1 MQNIKGKAYKL
12 LKMNLEQ
19 LLQDKTDTRV
29 FVDTCTLMHPKLEQ
43 FLAKVVPV
51 LSLYGY
57 KMVVPWSCIE
67 ELYKHTTNP
76 KLKLKAEKAFKELDR
91 LSQYVD
97 IRGNEA
103 DGTHA
108 DNVFLR
114 VFTQFRTKYR
124 LILISEDKGL
134 KTDILKLNSSK
145 SVKGH
150 HIYVYGVDDILG
162 VSKTHTKKK
171 PYFHFCTQLTTTP
184 DTIVTISELP
194 KEGDVVYDKVKTPI
208 RLTEKISE
216 GGEGCVYN
224 TSKSGGAVA
233 KIYFDK
239 KLTSHKQSKI
249 NALIASGLSIDGV
262 CFPTAH
268 LYNSK
273 GVFVGY
279 LMPKAEGK
287 KLDVSVF
294 KGERGMERCFA
305 SWTRQDLVSLA
316 ITILTIIKKIH
327 KSGILIGDI
336 NGSNIL
342 VKSSTEV
349 YFVDTD
355 SFQIND
361 YPCPVGT
368 MEFTAPEIQGKNYNS
383 FLRTVGNE
391 NFAVAVLLFR
401 LMMFGMNPY
410 SQQGGSG
417 IEHNIRTGDFS
428 FPYKENSNNKIPKGD
443 WCYFWSHL
451 FFKLK
456 EHFYCTFRKG
466 EARFKEKNRPGVDE
480 WLSDLF
486 FYKKQL
492 QDGTLEG
499 IDKESLKM
507 FPKTYK
513 KAKGVVYRTCL
524 LCHQEKPENL
534 VSKSGYCYECLNGT
548 TEAVCTKCG
557 KTFTYRNRL
566 ALKYGSIYTSLCNE
580 CKQRELDRKREEK
593 ERLRKEREERQE
605 RKRKEQEY
613 RNSVYKY
620 VTCTACHRQF
630 EITNGE
636 HDYLVSKG
644 LDMPKRCRDCRAN
657 GNRPASNHGHDS
669 SSSGG
674 CFITTAV
681 CEYFGREDDCYELTM
696 LRSFRDNW
704 LSEQKNGKLE
714 ISLYYD
720 CAPKLV
726 EKMKSSTDYAAT
738 CEELMNKYIR
748 PCVELIKRH
757 KEEECRQLYIKGLQY
772 MLNKYQLKNV
782 ENGKLFE

>member
-1 MQNIKGKAYKL
+1 MD
-12 LKMNLEQ
+12 LEQ

-29 FVDTCTLMHPKLEQ
+29 FVDTCTLMHPKFEK

-51 LSLYGY
+51 LSFYGY
-57 KMVVPWSCIE
+57 KLVVPWSCIE
-67 ELYKHTTNP
+67 ELNKHKSNP
-76 KLKLKAEKAFKELDR
+76 KLKSKAEKALKELE
-91 LSQYVD
+91 SIYQYVD

-114 VFTQFRTKYR
+114 VFTQLRTKYR
-124 LILISEDKGL
+124 LVLISEDWNL
-134 KTDILKLNSSK
+134 KSDILKLNSSK

-150 HIYVYGVDDILG
+150 HIYVYGVNDILG

-171 PYFHFCTQLTTTP
+171 SYFHFCTQLTTTP
-184 DTIVTISELP
+184 DTIVDISELP

-224 TSKSGGAVA
+224 TSRSGGAVA

-239 KLTSHKQSKI
+239 KLTSYKLSKI
-249 NALIASGLSIDGV
+249 DALIASGLSIEGV

-273 GVFVGY
+273 GAFVGY
-279 LMPKAEGK
+279 LMPKADGK

-294 KGERGMERCFA
+294 KGEGGMGRYFA
-305 SWTRQDLVSLA
+305 SWTRQDLVNLA
-316 ITILTIIKKIH
+316 ISILTIIKKIH
-327 KSGILIGDI
+327 ESGILIGDI

-342 VKSSTEV
+342 VKSPTEV

-383 FLRTVGNE
+383 FLRTIGNE

-401 LMMFGMNPY
+401 LMMFGLNPY
-410 SQQGGSG
+410 AQQGGAG

-428 FPYKENSNNKIPKGD
+428 FPYKEKSNNKIPKGD

-456 EHFYCTFRKG
+456 EHFYYTFRKG
-466 EARFKEKNRPGVDE
+466 EVRFEEKKRPGVNV
-480 WLSDLF
+480 WLKDLL

-492 QDGTLEG
+492 EDGTLEG

-513 KAKGVVYRTCL
+513 KKKGEVYRTCM

-534 VSKSGYCYECLNGT
+534 VSKNGCCYECLRGL
-548 TEAVCTKCG
+548 TEGVCTKCG
-557 KTFTYRNRL
+557 KTFLYRNDL
-566 ALKYGSIYTSLCNE
+566 ALKYGSIYTSICAE
-580 CKQRELDRKREEK
+580 CSRKREEEEK
-593 ERLRKEREERQE
+593 RRRLEEIRRKECARKREEEE
-605 RKRKEQEY
+605 RRRRLEENRRKECEY
-613 RNSVYKY
+613 KNSVYKY
-620 VTCTACHRQF
+620 ETCTACHRKF

-636 HDYLVSKG
+636 HDFFVSKG
-644 LDMPKRCRDCRAN
+644 LDVPKRCKDCRAK
-657 GNRPASNHGHDS
+657 GNRPTPERRSDS
-669 SSSGG
+669 SSNRSGG

-704 LSEQKNGKLE
+704 LAEQKNGKLE

-738 CEELMNKYIR
+738 CEELMDKYIR

-772 MLNKYQLKNV
+772 MLNKYQ
-782 ENGKLFE
+782 

>member
-1 MQNIKGKAYKL
+1 
-12 LKMNLEQ
+12 MNLEQ
-19 LLQDKTDTRV
+19 LLQDKIDTRV
-29 FVDTCTLMHPKLEQ
+29 FIDTCSLMHPKLEML
-43 FLAKVVPV
+43 LAKVVPA
-51 LSLYGY
+51 LSLHGY
-57 KMVVPWSCIE
+57 KLVVPWSCIE
-67 ELYKHTTNP
+67 ELNKHKTNP
-76 KLKLKAEKAFKELDR
+76 KQTSKAEKALKELE
-91 LSQYVD
+91 SIYQYVD

-114 VFTQFRTKYR
+114 VFTQLRTKYR
-124 LILISEDKGL
+124 LVLISEDWDL
-134 KTDILKLNSSK
+134 KSDILKLNSSK

-150 HIYVYGVDDILG
+150 HIYVYGVNDILG

-171 PYFHFCTQLTTTP
+171 SYFHFCTQLTTTP
-184 DTIVTISELP
+184 DTMVTISELP
-194 KEGDVVYDKVKTPI
+194 KEGDLVYDKVKTPI

-249 NALIASGLSIDGV
+249 DALIASGLSIEGV

-273 GVFVGY
+273 GAFVGY
-279 LMPKAEGK
+279 LMPKADGK

-294 KGERGMERCFA
+294 KGEGGMGRYFA
-305 SWTRQDLVSLA
+305 SWTRQDLVNLA
-316 ITILTIIKKIH
+316 ISILTIIKKIH
-327 KSGILIGDI
+327 ESGILIGDI

-342 VKSSTEV
+342 VKSPTEV

-368 MEFTAPEIQGKNYNS
+368 MEFAAPEIQGKNYNS
-383 FLRTVGNE
+383 FLRTIGNE

-401 LMMFGMNPY
+401 LMMFGLNPY
-410 SQQGGSG
+410 AQQGGAG

-428 FPYKENSNNKIPKGD
+428 FPYKEKSNNKIPKGD

-456 EHFYCTFRKG
+456 EHFYFTFRKG
-466 EARFKEKNRPGVDE
+466 ETWFEEKKRPGVDV
-480 WLSDLF
+480 WLKDLF

-492 QDGTLEG
+492 EDGTLEG

-513 KAKGVVYRTCL
+513 KAKGIVYRTCV
-524 LCHQEKPENL
+524 LCHQEKPEIL
-534 VSKSGYCYECLNGT
+534 VSKNGCCYECLRGL
-548 TEAVCTKCG
+548 TEGVCTKCG
-557 KTFTYRNRL
+557 KTFLYRNDL
-566 ALKYGSIYTSLCNE
+566 ALKYGPIYTSICAE
-580 CKQRELDRKREEK
+580 CSRKREEE
-593 ERLRKEREERQE
+593 ERRRRREEK
-605 RKRKEQEY
+605 KRKEQEY
-613 RNSVYKY
+613 RNSVFKY
-620 VTCTACHRQF
+620 ETCTACHRRF

-644 LDMPKRCRDCRAN
+644 LDMPKRCKDCIAK
-657 GNRPASNHGHDS
+657 GNRPTPDRGYDS
-669 SSSGG
+669 SRNSSGG

-681 CEYFGREDDCYELTM
+681 CEYFGKEDDCYELTM

-704 LSEQKNGKLE
+704 LAEQKNGKLE
-714 ISLYYD
+714 IRLYYD

-726 EKMKSSTDYAAT
+726 EKMKSSNDYAAT
-738 CEELMNKYIR
+738 CEELMDKYIR

-772 MLNKYQLKNV
+772 MLNKC
-782 ENGKLFE
+782 

>member
-1 MQNIKGKAYKL
+1 
-12 LKMNLEQ
+12 MNLEQ
-19 LLQDKTDTRV
+19 LLQDKIDTRV
-29 FVDTCTLMHPKLEQ
+29 FIDTCSLMHPKLEML
-43 FLAKVVPV
+43 LAKVVPA
-51 LSLYGY
+51 LSLHGY
-57 KMVVPWSCIE
+57 KLVVPWSCIE
-67 ELYKHTTNP
+67 ELNKHKTNP
-76 KLKLKAEKAFKELDR
+76 KQKSKAEKALKELE
-91 LSQYVD
+91 SIYQYVD

-114 VFTQFRTKYR
+114 VFTQLRTKYR
-124 LILISEDKGL
+124 LVLISEDWDL
-134 KTDILKLNSSK
+134 KSDILKLNSSK

-150 HIYVYGVDDILG
+150 HIYVYGVNDILG
-162 VSKTHTKKK
+162 VSKTHTKKNS
-171 PYFHFCTQLTTTP
+171 YFHFCTQLTTTP
-184 DTIVTISELP
+184 DTMVTISELP
-194 KEGDVVYDKVKTPI
+194 KEGDLVYDKVKTPI

-249 NALIASGLSIDGV
+249 DALIASGLSIEGV

-273 GVFVGY
+273 GAFVGY
-279 LMPKAEGK
+279 LMPKADGK
-287 KLDVSVF
+287 KVDVSVF
-294 KGERGMERCFA
+294 KGEGGMGRYFA
-305 SWTRQDLVSLA
+305 SWTRQDLVNLA
-316 ITILTIIKKIH
+316 ISILTIIKKIH
-327 KSGILIGDI
+327 ESGILIGDI

-342 VKSSTEV
+342 VKSPTEV

-368 MEFTAPEIQGKNYNS
+368 MEFAAPEIQGKNYNS
-383 FLRTVGNE
+383 FLRTIGNE

-401 LMMFGMNPY
+401 LMMFGLNPY
-410 SQQGGSG
+410 AQQGGAG

-428 FPYKENSNNKIPKGD
+428 FPYKEKSNNKIPKGD

-456 EHFYCTFRKG
+456 EHFYFTFRKG
-466 EARFKEKNRPGVDE
+466 ETWFEEKKRPGVNV
-480 WLSDLF
+480 WLKDLF

-492 QDGTLEG
+492 EDGTLEG

-513 KAKGVVYRTCL
+513 KAKGIVYRTCV
-524 LCHQEKPENL
+524 LCHQEKPEIL
-534 VSKSGYCYECLNGT
+534 VSKNGCCYECLRGL
-548 TEAVCTKCG
+548 TEGVCTKCG
-557 KTFTYRNRL
+557 KTFLYRNDL
-566 ALKYGSIYTSLCNE
+566 ALKYGPIYTSICAE
-580 CKQRELDRKREEK
+580 CSRKREEE
-593 ERLRKEREERQE
+593 ERRRRREEK
-605 RKRKEQEY
+605 KRKEQEY
-613 RNSVYKY
+613 RNSVFKY
-620 VTCTACHRQF
+620 ETCTACHRRF

-644 LDMPKRCRDCRAN
+644 LDMPKRCKDCIAK
-657 GNRPASNHGHDS
+657 GNRPTPDRGYDS
-669 SSSGG
+669 SRNSSGG

-681 CEYFGREDDCYELTM
+681 CEYFGKEDDCYELTM

-704 LSEQKNGKLE
+704 LAEQKNGKLE
-714 ISLYYD
+714 IRLYYD

-726 EKMKSSTDYAAT
+726 EKMKSSNDYAAT
-738 CEELMNKYIR
+738 CEELMDKYIR

-772 MLNKYQLKNV
+772 MLNKC
-782 ENGKLFE
+782 

>member
-1 MQNIKGKAYKL
+1 MD
-12 LKMNLEQ
+12 LEQ

-29 FVDTCTLMHPKLEQ
+29 FVDTCTLMHPKLEK
-43 FLAKVVPV
+43 FLAKVVSV

-57 KMVVPWSCIE
+57 KLVVPWSCIE
-67 ELYKHTTNP
+67 ELNKHKNNP
-76 KLKLKAEKAFKELDR
+76 KLKSKAEKALKELER
-91 LSQYVD
+91 IYQYVD

-114 VFTQFRTKYR
+114 VFTQFRTKCR
-124 LILISEDKGL
+124 LVLISEDWDL
-134 KTDILKLNSSK
+134 KSDILKLNSSK

-150 HIYVYGVDDILG
+150 HIYVYSVNDILG

-171 PYFHFCTQLTTTP
+171 SYFHFCTQLTTTP

-194 KEGDVVYDKVKTPI
+194 KEGDLVYDKVKTPI

-249 NALIASGLSIDGV
+249 DALIASGLSIEGV

-273 GVFVGY
+273 GAFVGY
-279 LMPKAEGK
+279 LMPKADGK

-294 KGERGMERCFA
+294 KGERGMGRCFA

-316 ITILTIIKKIH
+316 ISILTIIKKIH
-327 KSGILIGDI
+327 ESGILIGDI

-342 VKSSTEV
+342 VKSPTEV

-383 FLRTVGNE
+383 FLRTIGNE

-401 LMMFGMNPY
+401 LMMFGLNPY
-410 SQQGGSG
+410 AQQDGAG

-428 FPYKENSNNKIPKGD
+428 FPYKEKSNNKIPKGD

-456 EHFYCTFRKG
+456 EHFYYTFRKG
-466 EARFKEKNRPGVDE
+466 EVRFEEKKRPGVNV
-480 WLSDLF
+480 WLKDLL

-492 QDGTLEG
+492 EDGTLEG

-513 KAKGVVYRTCL
+513 KAKGIVYRTCV

-534 VSKSGYCYECLNGT
+534 VSKSGYCYECLHGT

-557 KTFTYRNRL
+557 KTFTYRNSL
-566 ALKYGSIYTSLCNE
+566 GLKYGFAYMSVCTE
-580 CKQRELDRKREEK
+580 CRQREFVRKCEEEERLRKREEEERLRK
-593 ERLRKEREERQE
+593 EKERSERLRKEREERQE

-613 RNSVYKY
+613 RDSVYKY
-620 VTCTACHRQF
+620 ETCTACHRRF
-630 EITNGE
+630 AITNGE

-644 LDMPKRCRDCRAN
+644 LDMPKRCKDCIAK
-657 GNRPASNHGHDS
+657 GNRPTPDRGYDS
-669 SSSGG
+669 SRNSSGG

-681 CEYFGREDDCYELTM
+681 CEYFGREDDCYELTV

-704 LSEQKNGKLE
+704 LAEQKNGKLE
-714 ISLYYD
+714 ISLYYA

-738 CEELMNKYIR
+738 CEELMNNYIR

-772 MLNKYQLKNV
+772 MLNKYQ
-782 ENGKLFE
+782 

>member
-1 MQNIKGKAYKL
+1 M
-12 LKMNLEQ
+12 
-19 LLQDKTDTRV
+19 
-29 FVDTCTLMHPKLEQ
+29 
-43 FLAKVVPV
+43 
-51 LSLYGY
+51 
-57 KMVVPWSCIE
+57 
-67 ELYKHTTNP
+67 
-76 KLKLKAEKAFKELDR
+76 
-91 LSQYVD
+91 
-97 IRGNEA
+97 
-103 DGTHA
+103 
-108 DNVFLR
+108 R
-114 VFTQFRTKYR
+114 VFTQLRTKYR
-124 LILISEDKGL
+124 LVLISEDWDL
-134 KTDILKLNSSK
+134 KSDILKLNSSK

-150 HIYVYGVDDILG
+150 HIYVYGVNDILG

-171 PYFHFCTQLTTTP
+171 SYFHFCTQLTTTP
-184 DTIVTISELP
+184 DTMVTISELP
-194 KEGDVVYDKVKTPI
+194 KEGDLVYDKVKTPI

-249 NALIASGLSIDGV
+249 DALIASGLSIEGV

-273 GVFVGY
+273 GAFVGY
-279 LMPKAEGK
+279 LMPKADGK

-294 KGERGMERCFA
+294 KGEGGMGRYFA
-305 SWTRQDLVSLA
+305 SWTRQDLVNLA
-316 ITILTIIKKIH
+316 ISILTIIKKIH
-327 KSGILIGDI
+327 ESGILIGDI

-342 VKSSTEV
+342 VKSPTEV

-383 FLRTVGNE
+383 FLRTIGNE

-401 LMMFGMNPY
+401 LMMFGLNPY
-410 SQQGGSG
+410 AQQGGAE

-428 FPYKENSNNKIPKGD
+428 FPYKEKSNNKIPKGD

-456 EHFYCTFRKG
+456 EHFYFTFRKG
-466 EARFKEKNRPGVDE
+466 ETRFEEKKRPGVDV
-480 WLSDLF
+480 WLKDLF

-492 QDGTLEG
+492 EDGTLEG

-513 KAKGVVYRTCL
+513 KAKGIVYRTCV

-534 VSKSGYCYECLNGT
+534 VSKNGCCYECLRGL
-548 TEAVCTKCG
+548 TEGVCTKCG
-557 KTFTYRNRL
+557 KTFLYRNDL
-566 ALKYGSIYTSLCNE
+566 ALKYGSIYTSICAE
-580 CKQRELDRKREEK
+580 CSRKREEE
-593 ERLRKEREERQE
+593 ERRRRREEK
-605 RKRKEQEY
+605 KRKEQEY
-613 RNSVYKY
+613 RNSVFKY
-620 VTCTACHRQF
+620 ETCTACHRRF

-636 HDYLVSKG
+636 HEYLVSKG
-644 LDMPKRCRDCRAN
+644 LDMPKRCKDCIAK
-657 GNRPASNHGHDS
+657 GNRPTPDRGYDS
-669 SSSGG
+669 SRNSSGG

-681 CEYFGREDDCYELTM
+681 CEYFGKEDDCYELTM

-704 LSEQKNGKLE
+704 LAEQKNGKLE
-714 ISLYYD
+714 IRLYYD

-726 EKMKSSTDYAAT
+726 EKMKSSNDYAAT
-738 CEELMNKYIR
+738 CEELMDKYIR

-772 MLNKYQLKNV
+772 MLNKC
-782 ENGKLFE
+782 

>member
-1 MQNIKGKAYKL
+1 
-12 LKMNLEQ
+12 MNLEQ
-19 LLQDKTDTRV
+19 LLQDKIDTRV
-29 FVDTCTLMHPKLEQ
+29 FIDTCSLMHPKFEK

-57 KMVVPWSCIE
+57 KLVVPWSCIE
-67 ELYKHTTNP
+67 ELNKHKTNP
-76 KLKLKAEKAFKELDR
+76 KQKSKAEKALKELE
-91 LSQYVD
+91 SIYQYVD

-114 VFTQFRTKYR
+114 VFTQLRTKYR
-124 LILISEDKGL
+124 LVLISEDWDL
-134 KTDILKLNSSK
+134 KSDILKLNSSK

-150 HIYVYGVDDILG
+150 HIYVYGVNDILG

-171 PYFHFCTQLTTTP
+171 SYFHFCTQLTTTP
-184 DTIVTISELP
+184 DTMVTISELP
-194 KEGDVVYDKVKTPI
+194 KEGDLVYDKVKTPI

-239 KLTSHKQSKI
+239 KLTIHKQSKI
-249 NALIASGLSIDGV
+249 DALIASGLSIEGV

-273 GVFVGY
+273 GAFVGY
-279 LMPKAEGK
+279 LMPKADGK

-294 KGERGMERCFA
+294 KGEGGMGRYFA
-305 SWTRQDLVSLA
+305 SWTRQDLVNLA
-316 ITILTIIKKIH
+316 ISILTIIKKIH
-327 KSGILIGDI
+327 ESGILIGDI

-342 VKSSTEV
+342 VKSPTEV

-383 FLRTVGNE
+383 FLRTIGNE

-401 LMMFGMNPY
+401 LMMFGLNPY
-410 SQQGGSG
+410 AQQGGAE

-428 FPYKENSNNKIPKGD
+428 FPYKEKSNNKIPKGD

-456 EHFYCTFRKG
+456 EHFYFTFRKG
-466 EARFKEKNRPGVDE
+466 ETRFEEKKRPGVDV
-480 WLSDLF
+480 WLKDLF

-492 QDGTLEG
+492 EDGTLEG

-513 KAKGVVYRTCL
+513 KAKGIVYRTCV

-534 VSKSGYCYECLNGT
+534 VSKNGCCYECLRGL
-548 TEAVCTKCG
+548 TEGVCTKCG
-557 KTFTYRNRL
+557 KTFLYRNDL
-566 ALKYGSIYTSLCNE
+566 ALKYGSIYTSICAE
-580 CKQRELDRKREEK
+580 CSRKREEEEKRRRCEEIRLK
-593 ERLRKEREERQE
+593 ECARKREEEE
-605 RKRKEQEY
+605 RRRRREEKKRKEQEY
-613 RNSVYKY
+613 RNSVFKY
-620 VTCTACHRQF
+620 ETCTACHRRF

-636 HDYLVSKG
+636 H
-644 LDMPKRCRDCRAN
+644 
-657 GNRPASNHGHDS
+657 
-669 SSSGG
+669 
-674 CFITTAV
+674 
-681 CEYFGREDDCYELTM
+681 EYC
-696 LRSFRDNW
+696 
-704 LSEQKNGKLE
+704 
-714 ISLYYD
+714 
-720 CAPKLV
+720 
-726 EKMKSSTDYAAT
+726 
-738 CEELMNKYIR
+738 
-748 PCVELIKRH
+748 
-757 KEEECRQLYIKGLQY
+757 
-772 MLNKYQLKNV
+772 
-782 ENGKLFE
+782 

>member
-1 MQNIKGKAYKL
+1 MD
-12 LKMNLEQ
+12 LEQ

-29 FVDTCTLMHPKLEQ
+29 FVDTCTLMHPKLEK

-57 KMVVPWSCIE
+57 KLVVPWSCIE
-67 ELYKHTTNP
+67 ELNKHKTNP
-76 KLKLKAEKAFKELDR
+76 KLKSKAEKALKELER
-91 LSQYVD
+91 IYQYVD

-114 VFTQFRTKYR
+114 VFTQFRTKCR
-124 LILISEDKGL
+124 LVLISEDWDL
-134 KTDILKLNSSK
+134 KSDILKLNSSK

-150 HIYVYGVDDILG
+150 HIYVYSVNDILG

-171 PYFHFCTQLTTTP
+171 SYFHFCTQLTTTP

-194 KEGDVVYDKVKTPI
+194 KEGDLVYDKVKTPI

-249 NALIASGLSIDGV
+249 DALIASGLLIEGV

-273 GVFVGY
+273 GAFVGY
-279 LMPKAEGK
+279 LMPKADGK

-294 KGERGMERCFA
+294 KGERGMGRCFA

-316 ITILTIIKKIH
+316 ISILTIIKKIH

-342 VKSSTEV
+342 VKSPTEV

-383 FLRTVGNE
+383 FLRTIGNE

-401 LMMFGMNPY
+401 LMMFGLNPY
-410 SQQGGSG
+410 AQQDGAG

-428 FPYKENSNNKIPKGD
+428 FPYKEKSNNKIPKGD

-456 EHFYCTFRKG
+456 EHFYYTFRKG
-466 EARFKEKNRPGVDE
+466 EVRF
-480 WLSDLF
+480 
-486 FYKKQL
+486 
-492 QDGTLEG
+492 
-499 IDKESLKM
+499 
-507 FPKTYK
+507 
-513 KAKGVVYRTCL
+513 
-524 LCHQEKPENL
+524 
-534 VSKSGYCYECLNGT
+534 
-548 TEAVCTKCG
+548 
-557 KTFTYRNRL
+557 
-566 ALKYGSIYTSLCNE
+566 
-580 CKQRELDRKREEK
+580 
-593 ERLRKEREERQE
+593 
-605 RKRKEQEY
+605 
-613 RNSVYKY
+613 
-620 VTCTACHRQF
+620 
-630 EITNGE
+630 
-636 HDYLVSKG
+636 
-644 LDMPKRCRDCRAN
+644 
-657 GNRPASNHGHDS
+657 
-669 SSSGG
+669 
-674 CFITTAV
+674 
-681 CEYFGREDDCYELTM
+681 
-696 LRSFRDNW
+696 
-704 LSEQKNGKLE
+704 
-714 ISLYYD
+714 
-720 CAPKLV
+720 
-726 EKMKSSTDYAAT
+726 
-738 CEELMNKYIR
+738 
-748 PCVELIKRH
+748 
-757 KEEECRQLYIKGLQY
+757 
-772 MLNKYQLKNV
+772 
-782 ENGKLFE
+782 

>member
-1 MQNIKGKAYKL
+1 
-12 LKMNLEQ
+12 MNLEQ
-19 LLQDKTDTRV
+19 LLQDKIDTRV
-29 FVDTCTLMHPKLEQ
+29 FIDTCSLMHPKFEK

-57 KMVVPWSCIE
+57 KLVVPWSCIE
-67 ELYKHTTNP
+67 ELNKHKTNP
-76 KLKLKAEKAFKELDR
+76 KQKSKAEKALKELE
-91 LSQYVD
+91 SIYQYVD

-114 VFTQFRTKYR
+114 VFTQLRTKYR
-124 LILISEDKGL
+124 LVLISEDWDL
-134 KTDILKLNSSK
+134 KSDILKLNSSK

-150 HIYVYGVDDILG
+150 HIYVYGVNDILG

-171 PYFHFCTQLTTTP
+171 SYFHFCTQLTTTP
-184 DTIVTISELP
+184 DTMVTISELP
-194 KEGDVVYDKVKTPI
+194 KEGDLVYDKVKTPI

-239 KLTSHKQSKI
+239 KLTIHKQSKI
-249 NALIASGLSIDGV
+249 DALIASGLSIEGV

-273 GVFVGY
+273 GAFVGY
-279 LMPKAEGK
+279 LMPKADGK

-294 KGERGMERCFA
+294 KGEGGMGRYFA
-305 SWTRQDLVSLA
+305 SWTRQDLVNLA
-316 ITILTIIKKIH
+316 ISILTIIKKIH
-327 KSGILIGDI
+327 ESGILIGDI

-342 VKSSTEV
+342 VKSPTEV

-383 FLRTVGNE
+383 FLRTIGNE

-401 LMMFGMNPY
+401 LMMFGLNPY
-410 SQQGGSG
+410 AQQGGAE

-428 FPYKENSNNKIPKGD
+428 FPYKEKSNNKIPKGD

-456 EHFYCTFRKG
+456 EHFYFTFRKG
-466 EARFKEKNRPGVDE
+466 ETRFEEKKRPGVDV
-480 WLSDLF
+480 WLKDLF

-492 QDGTLEG
+492 EDGTLEG

-513 KAKGVVYRTCL
+513 KAKGIVYRTCV

-534 VSKSGYCYECLNGT
+534 VSKNGCCYECLRGL
-548 TEAVCTKCG
+548 TEGVCTKCG
-557 KTFTYRNRL
+557 KTFLYRNDL
-566 ALKYGSIYTSLCNE
+566 ALKYGSIYTSICAE
-580 CKQRELDRKREEK
+580 CSRKREEEEKRRRCEEIRLK
-593 ERLRKEREERQE
+593 ECARKREEEERRRRREEKNVKNRSIETLYLNTKLVQLVIGDLKLQMVSMNISYQRDWICLNAVKTALRKVIGQLQIVAMIQVETVAEDVLSLQQSVNISV
-605 RKRKEQEY
+605 KRMT
-613 RNSVYKY
+613 
-620 VTCTACHRQF
+620 VT
-630 EITNGE
+630 N
-636 HDYLVSKG
+636 
-644 LDMPKRCRDCRAN
+644 
-657 GNRPASNHGHDS
+657 
-669 SSSGG
+669 
-674 CFITTAV
+674 
-681 CEYFGREDDCYELTM
+681 
-696 LRSFRDNW
+696 
-704 LSEQKNGKLE
+704 
-714 ISLYYD
+714 
-720 CAPKLV
+720 
-726 EKMKSSTDYAAT
+726 
-738 CEELMNKYIR
+738 
-748 PCVELIKRH
+748 
-757 KEEECRQLYIKGLQY
+757 
-772 MLNKYQLKNV
+772 
-782 ENGKLFE
+782 

>member
-1 MQNIKGKAYKL
+1 
-12 LKMNLEQ
+12 MNLEQ
-19 LLQDKTDTRV
+19 LLQNKIDTRV
-29 FVDTCTLMHPKLEQ
+29 FIDTCSLMHPKLEML
-43 FLAKVVPV
+43 LAKVVPA
-51 LSLYGY
+51 LSLHGY
-57 KMVVPWSCIE
+57 KLVVPWSCIE
-67 ELYKHTTNP
+67 GLNKHKTNP
-76 KLKLKAEKAFKELDR
+76 KQKSKAEKALKELE
-91 LSQYVD
+91 SIYQYVD

-114 VFTQFRTKYR
+114 VFTQLRTKYR
-124 LILISEDKGL
+124 LVLISEDWDL
-134 KTDILKLNSSK
+134 KSDNLKLNSSK

-150 HIYVYGVDDILG
+150 HIYVYGVNDILG

-171 PYFHFCTQLTTTP
+171 SYFHFCTQLTTTP
-184 DTIVTISELP
+184 DTMVTISELP
-194 KEGDVVYDKVKTPI
+194 KEGDLVYDKVKTPI

-249 NALIASGLSIDGV
+249 DALIASGLSIEGV

-273 GVFVGY
+273 GAFVGY
-279 LMPKAEGK
+279 LMPKADGK

-294 KGERGMERCFA
+294 KGEGGMGRYFA
-305 SWTRQDLVSLA
+305 SWPRQDLVNLA
-316 ITILTIIKKIH
+316 ISILTIIKKIH
-327 KSGILIGDI
+327 ESGILIGDI

-342 VKSSTEV
+342 VKSPTEV

-368 MEFTAPEIQGKNYNS
+368 MEFAAPEIQGKNYNS
-383 FLRTVGNE
+383 FLRTIGNE

-401 LMMFGMNPY
+401 LMMFGLNPY
-410 SQQGGSG
+410 AQQGGAG

-428 FPYKENSNNKIPKGD
+428 FPYKEKSNNKIPKGD

-456 EHFYCTFRKG
+456 EHFYFTFRKG
-466 EARFKEKNRPGVDE
+466 ETWFEEKKRPGVNV
-480 WLSDLF
+480 WLKDLF

-492 QDGTLEG
+492 EDGTLEG

-507 FPKTYK
+507 FPKIYK
-513 KAKGVVYRTCL
+513 KAKGIVYRTCV
-524 LCHQEKPENL
+524 LCHQEKPEIL
-534 VSKSGYCYECLNGT
+534 VSKNGCCYECLRGL
-548 TEAVCTKCG
+548 TEGVCTKCG
-557 KTFTYRNRL
+557 KTFLYRNDL
-566 ALKYGSIYTSLCNE
+566 ALKYGPIYTSICAE
-580 CKQRELDRKREEK
+580 CSRKREEE
-593 ERLRKEREERQE
+593 ERRRRREEK
-605 RKRKEQEY
+605 KRKEQEY
-613 RNSVYKY
+613 RNSVFKY
-620 VTCTACHRQF
+620 ETCTACHRRF

-644 LDMPKRCRDCRAN
+644 LDMPKRCKDCIAK
-657 GNRPASNHGHDS
+657 GNRPTPDRGYDS
-669 SSSGG
+669 SRNSSGG

-681 CEYFGREDDCYELTM
+681 CEYFGKEDDCYELTM

-704 LSEQKNGKLE
+704 LAEQKNGKLE
-714 ISLYYD
+714 IRLYYD

-726 EKMKSSTDYAAT
+726 EKMKSSNDYAAT
-738 CEELMNKYIR
+738 CEELMDKYIR

-772 MLNKYQLKNV
+772 MLNKC
-782 ENGKLFE
+782 

>member
-1 MQNIKGKAYKL
+1 
-12 LKMNLEQ
+12 MNLEQ
-19 LLQDKTDTRV
+19 LLQDKIDTRV
-29 FVDTCTLMHPKLEQ
+29 FIDTCSLMHPKLEML
-43 FLAKVVPV
+43 LAKVVPA
-51 LSLYGY
+51 LSLHGY
-57 KMVVPWSCIE
+57 KLVVPWSCIE
-67 ELYKHTTNP
+67 ELNKHKTNP
-76 KLKLKAEKAFKELDR
+76 KQKSKAEKALKELE
-91 LSQYVD
+91 SIYQYVD

-114 VFTQFRTKYR
+114 VFTQLRTKYR
-124 LILISEDKGL
+124 LVLISEDWDL
-134 KTDILKLNSSK
+134 KSDILKLNSSK

-150 HIYVYGVDDILG
+150 HIYVYGVNDILG

-171 PYFHFCTQLTTTP
+171 SYFHFCTQLTTTP
-184 DTIVTISELP
+184 DTMVTISELP
-194 KEGDVVYDKVKTPI
+194 KEGDLVYDKVKTPI

-249 NALIASGLSIDGV
+249 DALIASGLSIEGV

-273 GVFVGY
+273 GAFVGY
-279 LMPKAEGK
+279 LMPKADGK

-294 KGERGMERCFA
+294 KGEGGMGRYFA
-305 SWTRQDLVSLA
+305 SWTRQDLVNLA
-316 ITILTIIKKIH
+316 ISILTIIKKIH
-327 KSGILIGDI
+327 ESGILIGDI

-342 VKSSTEV
+342 VKSPTEV

-368 MEFTAPEIQGKNYNS
+368 MEFAAPEIQGKNYNS
-383 FLRTVGNE
+383 FLRTIGNE

-401 LMMFGMNPY
+401 LMMFGLNPY
-410 SQQGGSG
+410 AQQGGAG

-428 FPYKENSNNKIPKGD
+428 FPYKEKSNNKIPKGD

-456 EHFYCTFRKG
+456 EHFYFTFRKG
-466 EARFKEKNRPGVDE
+466 ETWFEEKKRPGVNV
-480 WLSDLF
+480 WLKDLF

-492 QDGTLEG
+492 EDGTLEG

-513 KAKGVVYRTCL
+513 KAKGIVYRTCV
-524 LCHQEKPENL
+524 LCHQEKPEIL
-534 VSKSGYCYECLNGT
+534 VSKNGCCYECLRGL
-548 TEAVCTKCG
+548 TEGVCTKCG
-557 KTFTYRNRL
+557 KTFLYRNDL
-566 ALKYGSIYTSLCNE
+566 ALKYGPIYTSICAE
-580 CKQRELDRKREEK
+580 CSRKREEE
-593 ERLRKEREERQE
+593 ERRRRREEK
-605 RKRKEQEY
+605 KRKEQEY
-613 RNSVYKY
+613 RNSVFKY
-620 VTCTACHRQF
+620 ETCTACHRRF

-644 LDMPKRCRDCRAN
+644 LDMPKRCKDCIAK
-657 GNRPASNHGHDS
+657 GNRPTPDRGYDS
-669 SSSGG
+669 SGNSSGG

-681 CEYFGREDDCYELTM
+681 CEYFGKEDDCYELTM

-704 LSEQKNGKLE
+704 LAEQKNGKLE
-714 ISLYYD
+714 IRLYYD

-726 EKMKSSTDYAAT
+726 EKMKSSNDYAAT
-738 CEELMNKYIR
+738 CEELMDKYIR

-772 MLNKYQLKNV
+772 ML
-782 ENGKLFE
+782 

>member
-1 MQNIKGKAYKL
+1 
-12 LKMNLEQ
+12 MNLEQ
-19 LLQDKTDTRV
+19 LLQDKIDTRV
-29 FVDTCTLMHPKLEQ
+29 FIDTCSLMHPKLEML
-43 FLAKVVPV
+43 LAKVVPA
-51 LSLYGY
+51 LSLHGY
-57 KMVVPWSCIE
+57 KLVVPWSCIE
-67 ELYKHTTNP
+67 ELNKHKTNP
-76 KLKLKAEKAFKELDR
+76 KQKSKAEKALKELE
-91 LSQYVD
+91 SIYQYVD

-114 VFTQFRTKYR
+114 VFTQLRTKYR
-124 LILISEDKGL
+124 LVLISEDWDL
-134 KTDILKLNSSK
+134 KSDILKLNSSK

-150 HIYVYGVDDILG
+150 HIYVYGVNDILG

-171 PYFHFCTQLTTTP
+171 SYFHFCTQLTTTP
-184 DTIVTISELP
+184 DTMVTMSELP
-194 KEGDVVYDKVKTPI
+194 KEGDLVYDKVKTPI

-249 NALIASGLSIDGV
+249 DALIASGLSIEGV

-273 GVFVGY
+273 GAFVGY
-279 LMPKAEGK
+279 LMPKADGK

-294 KGERGMERCFA
+294 KGEGGMGRYFA
-305 SWTRQDLVSLA
+305 SWTRQDLVNLA
-316 ITILTIIKKIH
+316 ISILTIIKKIH
-327 KSGILIGDI
+327 ESGILIGDI

-342 VKSSTEV
+342 VKSPTEV

-368 MEFTAPEIQGKNYNS
+368 MEFAAPEIQGKNYNS
-383 FLRTVGNE
+383 FLRTIGNE

-401 LMMFGMNPY
+401 LMMFGLNPY
-410 SQQGGSG
+410 AQQGGAG

-428 FPYKENSNNKIPKGD
+428 FPYKEKSNNKIPKGD

-456 EHFYCTFRKG
+456 EHFYFTFRKG
-466 EARFKEKNRPGVDE
+466 ETWFEEKKRPGVNV
-480 WLSDLF
+480 WLKDLF

-492 QDGTLEG
+492 EDGTLEG

-513 KAKGVVYRTCL
+513 KAKGIVYRTCV
-524 LCHQEKPENL
+524 LCHQEKPEIL
-534 VSKSGYCYECLNGT
+534 VSKNGCCYECLRGL
-548 TEAVCTKCG
+548 TEGVCTKCG
-557 KTFTYRNRL
+557 KTFLYRNDL
-566 ALKYGSIYTSLCNE
+566 ALKYGPIYTSICAE
-580 CKQRELDRKREEK
+580 CSRKREEE
-593 ERLRKEREERQE
+593 ERRRRREEK
-605 RKRKEQEY
+605 KRKEQEY
-613 RNSVYKY
+613 RNSVFKY
-620 VTCTACHRQF
+620 ETCTACHRRF

-644 LDMPKRCRDCRAN
+644 LDMPKRCKDCIAK
-657 GNRPASNHGHDS
+657 GNRPTPDRGYDS
-669 SSSGG
+669 SRNSSGG

-681 CEYFGREDDCYELTM
+681 CEYFGKEDDCYELTM

-704 LSEQKNGKLE
+704 LAEQKNGKLE
-714 ISLYYD
+714 IRLYYD

-726 EKMKSSTDYAAT
+726 EKMKSSNDYAAT
-738 CEELMNKYIR
+738 CEELMDKYIR

-772 MLNKYQLKNV
+772 MLNKC
-782 ENGKLFE
+782 

>member
-1 MQNIKGKAYKL
+1 
-12 LKMNLEQ
+12 MNLEQ
-19 LLQDKTDTRV
+19 LLQDKIDTRV
-29 FVDTCTLMHPKLEQ
+29 FIDTCSLMHPKFEK

-57 KMVVPWSCIE
+57 KLVVPWSCIE
-67 ELYKHTTNP
+67 ELNKHKTNP
-76 KLKLKAEKAFKELDR
+76 KQKSKAEKALKELE
-91 LSQYVD
+91 SIYQYVD

-114 VFTQFRTKYR
+114 VFTQLRTKYR
-124 LILISEDKGL
+124 LVLISEDWDL
-134 KTDILKLNSSK
+134 KSDILKLNSSK

-150 HIYVYGVDDILG
+150 HIYVYGVNDILG

-171 PYFHFCTQLTTTP
+171 SYFHFCTQLTTTP
-184 DTIVTISELP
+184 DTMVTISELP
-194 KEGDVVYDKVKTPI
+194 KEGDLVYDKVKTPI

-239 KLTSHKQSKI
+239 KLTIHKQSKI
-249 NALIASGLSIDGV
+249 DALIASGLSIEGV

-273 GVFVGY
+273 GAFVGY
-279 LMPKAEGK
+279 LMPKADGK

-294 KGERGMERCFA
+294 KGERGMGRYFA
-305 SWTRQDLVSLA
+305 SWTRQDLVNLA
-316 ITILTIIKKIH
+316 ISILTIIKKIH
-327 KSGILIGDI
+327 ESGILIGDI

-342 VKSSTEV
+342 VKSPTEV

-383 FLRTVGNE
+383 FLRTIGNE

-401 LMMFGMNPY
+401 LMMFGLNPY
-410 SQQGGSG
+410 AQQGGAE

-428 FPYKENSNNKIPKGD
+428 FPYKEKSNNKIPKGD

-456 EHFYCTFRKG
+456 EHFYFTFRKG
-466 EARFKEKNRPGVDE
+466 ETRFEEKKRPGVDV
-480 WLSDLF
+480 WLKDLF

-492 QDGTLEG
+492 EDGTLEG

-513 KAKGVVYRTCL
+513 KAKGIVYRTCV

-534 VSKSGYCYECLNGT
+534 VSKNGCCYECLRGL
-548 TEAVCTKCG
+548 TEGVCTKCG
-557 KTFTYRNRL
+557 KTFLYRNDL
-566 ALKYGSIYTSLCNE
+566 ALKYGSIYTSICAE
-580 CKQRELDRKREEK
+580 CSRKREEEEKRRRCEEIRLK
-593 ERLRKEREERQE
+593 ECARKREEEE
-605 RKRKEQEY
+605 RRRRREEKKRKEQEY
-613 RNSVYKY
+613 RNSVFKY
-620 VTCTACHRQF
+620 ETCTACHRRF

-644 LDMPKRCRDCRAN
+644 
-657 GNRPASNHGHDS
+657 
-669 SSSGG
+669 
-674 CFITTAV
+674 
-681 CEYFGREDDCYELTM
+681 
-696 LRSFRDNW
+696 
-704 LSEQKNGKLE
+704 
-714 ISLYYD
+714 
-720 CAPKLV
+720 
-726 EKMKSSTDYAAT
+726 
-738 CEELMNKYIR
+738 
-748 PCVELIKRH
+748 
-757 KEEECRQLYIKGLQY
+757 
-772 MLNKYQLKNV
+772 
-782 ENGKLFE
+782 

>member
-1 MQNIKGKAYKL
+1 
-12 LKMNLEQ
+12 MNLEQ
-19 LLQDKTDTRV
+19 LLQDKIDTRV
-29 FVDTCTLMHPKLEQ
+29 FIDTCSLMHPKLEML
-43 FLAKVVPV
+43 LAKVVPA
-51 LSLYGY
+51 LSLHGY
-57 KMVVPWSCIE
+57 KLVVPWSCIE
-67 ELYKHTTNP
+67 ELNKHKTNP
-76 KLKLKAEKAFKELDR
+76 KQKSKAEKALKELE
-91 LSQYVD
+91 SIYQYVD

-114 VFTQFRTKYR
+114 VFTQLRTKYR
-124 LILISEDKGL
+124 LVLISEDWDL
-134 KTDILKLNSSK
+134 KSDILKLNSSK

-150 HIYVYGVDDILG
+150 HIYVYGVNDILG

-171 PYFHFCTQLTTTP
+171 SYFHFCTQLTTTP
-184 DTIVTISELP
+184 DTMVTISELP
-194 KEGDVVYDKVKTPI
+194 KEGDLVYDKVKTPI

-249 NALIASGLSIDGV
+249 DALIASGLSIEGV

-273 GVFVGY
+273 GAFVGY
-279 LMPKAEGK
+279 LMPKADGK

-294 KGERGMERCFA
+294 KGEGGMGRYFA
-305 SWTRQDLVSLA
+305 SWTRQDLVNLA
-316 ITILTIIKKIH
+316 ISILTIIKKIH
-327 KSGILIGDI
+327 ESGILIGDI

-342 VKSSTEV
+342 VKSPTEV

-368 MEFTAPEIQGKNYNS
+368 MEFAAPEIQGKNYNS
-383 FLRTVGNE
+383 FLRTIGNE

-401 LMMFGMNPY
+401 LMMFGLNPY
-410 SQQGGSG
+410 AQQGGAG

-428 FPYKENSNNKIPKGD
+428 FPYKEKSNNKIPKGD

-456 EHFYCTFRKG
+456 EHFYFTFRKG
-466 EARFKEKNRPGVDE
+466 ETWFEEKKRPGVNV
-480 WLSDLF
+480 WLKDLF

-492 QDGTLEG
+492 EDGTLEG

-513 KAKGVVYRTCL
+513 KAKGIVYRTCV
-524 LCHQEKPENL
+524 LCHQEKPEIL
-534 VSKSGYCYECLNGT
+534 VSKNGCCYECLRRL
-548 TEAVCTKCG
+548 TEGVCTKCG
-557 KTFTYRNRL
+557 KTFLYRNDL
-566 ALKYGSIYTSLCNE
+566 ALKYGPIYTSICAE
-580 CKQRELDRKREEK
+580 CSRKREEE
-593 ERLRKEREERQE
+593 ERRRRREEK
-605 RKRKEQEY
+605 KRKEQEY
-613 RNSVYKY
+613 RNSVFKY
-620 VTCTACHRQF
+620 ETCTACHRRF

-644 LDMPKRCRDCRAN
+644 LDMPKRCKDCIAK
-657 GNRPASNHGHDS
+657 GNRPTPDRGYDS
-669 SSSGG
+669 SRNSSGG

-681 CEYFGREDDCYELTM
+681 CEYFGKEDDCYELTM

-704 LSEQKNGKLE
+704 LAEQKNGKLE
-714 ISLYYD
+714 IRLYYD

-726 EKMKSSTDYAAT
+726 EKMKSSNDYAAT
-738 CEELMNKYIR
+738 CEELMDKYIR

-772 MLNKYQLKNV
+772 MLNKC
-782 ENGKLFE
+782 

>member
-1 MQNIKGKAYKL
+1 MQSKILG
-12 LKMNLEQ
+12 MNLEQ
-19 LLQDKTDTRV
+19 LLQDKIDTRV
-29 FVDTCTLMHPKLEQ
+29 FIDTCSLMHPKFEK

-57 KMVVPWSCIE
+57 KLVVPWSCIE
-67 ELYKHTTNP
+67 ELNKHKTNP
-76 KLKLKAEKAFKELDR
+76 KQKSKAEKALKELE
-91 LSQYVD
+91 SIYQYVD

-114 VFTQFRTKYR
+114 VFTQLRTKYR
-124 LILISEDKGL
+124 LVLISEDWDL
-134 KTDILKLNSSK
+134 KSDILKLNSSK

-150 HIYVYGVDDILG
+150 HIYVYGVNDILG

-171 PYFHFCTQLTTTP
+171 SYFHFCTQLTTTP
-184 DTIVTISELP
+184 DTMVTISELP
-194 KEGDVVYDKVKTPI
+194 KEGDLVYDKVKTPI

-239 KLTSHKQSKI
+239 KLTIHKQSKI
-249 NALIASGLSIDGV
+249 DALIASGLSIEGV

-273 GVFVGY
+273 GAFVGY
-279 LMPKAEGK
+279 LMPKADGK

-294 KGERGMERCFA
+294 KGEGGMGRYFA
-305 SWTRQDLVSLA
+305 SWTRQDLVNLA
-316 ITILTIIKKIH
+316 ISILTIIKKIH
-327 KSGILIGDI
+327 ESGILIGDI

-342 VKSSTEV
+342 VKSPTEV

-383 FLRTVGNE
+383 FLRTIGNE

-401 LMMFGMNPY
+401 LMMFGLNPY
-410 SQQGGSG
+410 AQQGGAE

-428 FPYKENSNNKIPKGD
+428 FPYKEKSNNKIPKGD

-456 EHFYCTFRKG
+456 EHFYFTFRKG
-466 EARFKEKNRPGVDE
+466 ETRFEEKKRPGVDV
-480 WLSDLF
+480 WLKDLF

-492 QDGTLEG
+492 EDGTLEG

-513 KAKGVVYRTCL
+513 KAKGIVYRTCV

-534 VSKSGYCYECLNGT
+534 VSKNGCCYECLRGL
-548 TEAVCTKCG
+548 TEGVCTKCG
-557 KTFTYRNRL
+557 KTFLYRNDL
-566 ALKYGSIYTSLCNE
+566 ALKYGSIYTSICAE
-580 CKQRELDRKREEK
+580 CSRKREEEEKRRRCEEIRLK
-593 ERLRKEREERQE
+593 ECARKREEEE
-605 RKRKEQEY
+605 RRRRREEKKRKEQEY
-613 RNSVYKY
+613 RNSVFKY
-620 VTCTACHRQF
+620 ETCTACHRRF

-636 HDYLVSKG
+636 HEYLVSKG
-644 LDMPKRCRDCRAN
+644 LDMPKRCKDCIAK
-657 GNRPASNHGHDS
+657 GNRPTPDRSYDS
-669 SSSGG
+669 SRNSSGG

-681 CEYFGREDDCYELTM
+681 CEYFGKEDDCYELTM

-704 LSEQKNGKLE
+704 LAEQKNGKLE

-726 EKMKSSTDYAAT
+726 EKMKSSNDYAAT
-738 CEELMNKYIR
+738 CEELMDKYIR

-772 MLNKYQLKNV
+772 MLNKYQ
-782 ENGKLFE
+782 

>member
-1 MQNIKGKAYKL
+1 
-12 LKMNLEQ
+12 MNLEQ
-19 LLQDKTDTRV
+19 LLQDKIDTRV
-29 FVDTCTLMHPKLEQ
+29 FIDTCSLMHPKLEML
-43 FLAKVVPV
+43 LAKVVPA
-51 LSLYGY
+51 LSLHGY
-57 KMVVPWSCIE
+57 KLVVPWSCIE
-67 ELYKHTTNP
+67 ELNKHKTNP
-76 KLKLKAEKAFKELDR
+76 KQKSKAEKALKELE
-91 LSQYVD
+91 SIYQYVD

-114 VFTQFRTKYR
+114 VFTQLRTKYR
-124 LILISEDKGL
+124 LVLISDDWDL
-134 KTDILKLNSSK
+134 KSDILKLNSSK

-150 HIYVYGVDDILG
+150 HIYVYGVNDILG

-171 PYFHFCTQLTTTP
+171 SYFHFCTQLTTTP
-184 DTIVTISELP
+184 DTMVTISELP
-194 KEGDVVYDKVKTPI
+194 KEGDLVYDKVKTPI

-249 NALIASGLSIDGV
+249 DALIASGLSIEGV

-273 GVFVGY
+273 GAFVGY
-279 LMPKAEGK
+279 LMPKADGK

-294 KGERGMERCFA
+294 KGEGGMGRYFA
-305 SWTRQDLVSLA
+305 SWTRQDLVNLA
-316 ITILTIIKKIH
+316 ISILTIIKKIH
-327 KSGILIGDI
+327 ESGILIGDI

-342 VKSSTEV
+342 VKSPTEV

-368 MEFTAPEIQGKNYNS
+368 MEFAAPEIQGKNYNS
-383 FLRTVGNE
+383 FLRTIGNE

-401 LMMFGMNPY
+401 LMMFGLNPY
-410 SQQGGSG
+410 AQQGGAG

-428 FPYKENSNNKIPKGD
+428 FPYKEKSNNKIPKGD

-456 EHFYCTFRKG
+456 EHFYFTFRKG
-466 EARFKEKNRPGVDE
+466 ETWFEEKKRPGVNV
-480 WLSDLF
+480 WLKDLF

-492 QDGTLEG
+492 EDGTLEG

-513 KAKGVVYRTCL
+513 KAKGIVYRTCV
-524 LCHQEKPENL
+524 LCHQEKPEIL
-534 VSKSGYCYECLNGT
+534 VSKNGCCYECLRGL
-548 TEAVCTKCG
+548 TEGVCTKCG
-557 KTFTYRNRL
+557 KTFLYRNDL
-566 ALKYGSIYTSLCNE
+566 ALKYGPIYTSICAE
-580 CKQRELDRKREEK
+580 CSRKREEE
-593 ERLRKEREERQE
+593 ERRRRREEK
-605 RKRKEQEY
+605 KRKEQEY
-613 RNSVYKY
+613 RNSVFKY
-620 VTCTACHRQF
+620 ETCTACHRRF

-644 LDMPKRCRDCRAN
+644 LDMPKRCKDCIAK
-657 GNRPASNHGHDS
+657 GNRPTPDRGYDS
-669 SSSGG
+669 SRNSSGG

-681 CEYFGREDDCYELTM
+681 CEYFGKEDDCYELTM

-704 LSEQKNGKLE
+704 LAEQKNGKLE
-714 ISLYYD
+714 IRLYYD

-726 EKMKSSTDYAAT
+726 EKMKSSNDYAAT
-738 CEELMNKYIR
+738 CEELMDKYIR

-772 MLNKYQLKNV
+772 MLNKC
-782 ENGKLFE
+782 

>member
-1 MQNIKGKAYKL
+1 M
-12 LKMNLEQ
+12 
-19 LLQDKTDTRV
+19 
-29 FVDTCTLMHPKLEQ
+29 
-43 FLAKVVPV
+43 
-51 LSLYGY
+51 
-57 KMVVPWSCIE
+57 
-67 ELYKHTTNP
+67 
-76 KLKLKAEKAFKELDR
+76 
-91 LSQYVD
+91 
-97 IRGNEA
+97 
-103 DGTHA
+103 
-108 DNVFLR
+108 R
-114 VFTQFRTKYR
+114 VFTQLRTKYR
-124 LILISEDKGL
+124 LVLISEDWDL
-134 KTDILKLNSSK
+134 KSDILKLNSSK

-150 HIYVYGVDDILG
+150 HIYVYGVNDILG

-171 PYFHFCTQLTTTP
+171 SYFHFCTQLTTTP
-184 DTIVTISELP
+184 DTMVTISELP
-194 KEGDVVYDKVKTPI
+194 KEGDLVYDKVKTPI

-249 NALIASGLSIDGV
+249 DALIASGLSIEGV

-273 GVFVGY
+273 GAFVGY
-279 LMPKAEGK
+279 LMPKADGK

-294 KGERGMERCFA
+294 KGEGGMGRYFA
-305 SWTRQDLVSLA
+305 SWTRQDLVNLA
-316 ITILTIIKKIH
+316 ISILTIIKKIH
-327 KSGILIGDI
+327 ESGILIGDI

-342 VKSSTEV
+342 VKSPTEV

-368 MEFTAPEIQGKNYNS
+368 MEFAAPEIQGKNYNS
-383 FLRTVGNE
+383 FLRTIGNE

-401 LMMFGMNPY
+401 LMMFGLNPY
-410 SQQGGSG
+410 AQQGGAG

-428 FPYKENSNNKIPKGD
+428 FPYKEKSNNKIPKGD

-456 EHFYCTFRKG
+456 EHFYFTFRKG
-466 EARFKEKNRPGVDE
+466 ETWFEEKKRPGVNV
-480 WLSDLF
+480 WLKDLF

-492 QDGTLEG
+492 EDGTLEG

-513 KAKGVVYRTCL
+513 KAKGIVYRTCV
-524 LCHQEKPENL
+524 LCHQEKPEIL
-534 VSKSGYCYECLNGT
+534 VSKNGFCYECLRGL
-548 TEAVCTKCG
+548 TEGVCTKCG
-557 KTFTYRNRL
+557 KTFLYRNDL
-566 ALKYGSIYTSLCNE
+566 ALKYGPIYTSICAE
-580 CKQRELDRKREEK
+580 CSRKREEE
-593 ERLRKEREERQE
+593 ERRRRREEK
-605 RKRKEQEY
+605 KRKEQEY
-613 RNSVYKY
+613 RNSVFKY
-620 VTCTACHRQF
+620 ETCTACHRRF

-644 LDMPKRCRDCRAN
+644 LDMPKRCKDCIAK
-657 GNRPASNHGHDS
+657 GNRPTPDRGYDS
-669 SSSGG
+669 SRNSSGG

-681 CEYFGREDDCYELTM
+681 CEYFGKEDDCYELTM

-704 LSEQKNGKLE
+704 LAEQKNGKLE
-714 ISLYYD
+714 IRLYYD

-726 EKMKSSTDYAAT
+726 EKMKSSNDYAAT
-738 CEELMNKYIR
+738 CEELMDKYIR

-772 MLNKYQLKNV
+772 MLNKC
-782 ENGKLFE
+782 

>member
-1 MQNIKGKAYKL
+1 
-12 LKMNLEQ
+12 MNLEQ
-19 LLQDKTDTRV
+19 LLQDKIDTRV
-29 FVDTCTLMHPKLEQ
+29 FIDTCSLMHPKLEML
-43 FLAKVVPV
+43 LAKVVPA
-51 LSLYGY
+51 LSLHGY
-57 KMVVPWSCIE
+57 KLVVPWSCIE
-67 ELYKHTTNP
+67 ELNKHKTNP
-76 KLKLKAEKAFKELDR
+76 KQKSKAEKALKELE
-91 LSQYVD
+91 SIYQYVD

-114 VFTQFRTKYR
+114 VFTQLRTKYR
-124 LILISEDKGL
+124 LVLISEDWDL
-134 KTDILKLNSSK
+134 KSDILKLNSSK

-150 HIYVYGVDDILG
+150 HIYVYGVNDILG

-171 PYFHFCTQLTTTP
+171 SYFHFCTQLTTTP
-184 DTIVTISELP
+184 DTMVTISELP
-194 KEGDVVYDKVKTPI
+194 KEGDLVYDKVKTPI

-249 NALIASGLSIDGV
+249 DALIASGLSIEGV

-273 GVFVGY
+273 GAFVGY
-279 LMPKAEGK
+279 LMPKADGK

-294 KGERGMERCFA
+294 KGEGGMGRYFA
-305 SWTRQDLVSLA
+305 SWTRQDLVNLA
-316 ITILTIIKKIH
+316 ISILTIIKKIH
-327 KSGILIGDI
+327 ESGILIGDI

-342 VKSSTEV
+342 VKSPTEV

-368 MEFTAPEIQGKNYNS
+368 MEFAAPEIQGKNYNS
-383 FLRTVGNE
+383 FLRTIGNE

-401 LMMFGMNPY
+401 LMMFGLNPY
-410 SQQGGSG
+410 AQQGGAG

-428 FPYKENSNNKIPKGD
+428 FPYKEKSNNKIPKGD

-456 EHFYCTFRKG
+456 EHFYFTFRKG
-466 EARFKEKNRPGVDE
+466 ETWFEEKKRPGVNV
-480 WLSDLF
+480 WLKDLF

-492 QDGTLEG
+492 EDGTLEG

-513 KAKGVVYRTCL
+513 KAKGIVYRTCV
-524 LCHQEKPENL
+524 LCHQEKPEIL
-534 VSKSGYCYECLNGT
+534 VSKNGCCYECLRGL
-548 TEAVCTKCG
+548 TEGVCTKCG
-557 KTFTYRNRL
+557 KTFLYRNDL
-566 ALKYGSIYTSLCNE
+566 ALKYGPIYTSICAE
-580 CKQRELDRKREEK
+580 CSRKREEE
-593 ERLRKEREERQE
+593 ERRRRREEK
-605 RKRKEQEY
+605 KRKEQEY
-613 RNSVYKY
+613 RNSVFKY
-620 VTCTACHRQF
+620 ETCTACHRRF

-644 LDMPKRCRDCRAN
+644 LDMPKRCKDCIAK
-657 GNRPASNHGHDS
+657 GNRPTPDRGYDS
-669 SSSGG
+669 SRNSSGG

-681 CEYFGREDDCYELTM
+681 CEYFGKEDDCYELTM

-704 LSEQKNGKLE
+704 LAEQKNGKLE
-714 ISLYYD
+714 IRLYYD

-726 EKMKSSTDYAAT
+726 EKMKSSNDYAAT
-738 CEELMNKYIR
+738 CEELMDKYIR

-772 MLNKYQLKNV
+772 MLNKC
-782 ENGKLFE
+782 

>member
-1 MQNIKGKAYKL
+1 
-12 LKMNLEQ
+12 MNLEQ
-19 LLQDKTDTRV
+19 LLQDKIDTRV
-29 FVDTCTLMHPKLEQ
+29 FIDTCSLMHPKLEML
-43 FLAKVVPV
+43 LAKVVPA
-51 LSLYGY
+51 LSLHGY
-57 KMVVPWSCIE
+57 KLVVPWSCIE
-67 ELYKHTTNP
+67 ELNKHKTNP
-76 KLKLKAEKAFKELDR
+76 KQKSKAEKALKELE
-91 LSQYVD
+91 SIYQYVD

-114 VFTQFRTKYR
+114 VFTQLRTKYR
-124 LILISEDKGL
+124 LVLISEDWDL
-134 KTDILKLNSSK
+134 KSDILKLNSSK

-150 HIYVYGVDDILG
+150 HIYVYGVNDILG

-171 PYFHFCTQLTTTP
+171 SYFHFCTQLTTTP
-184 DTIVTISELP
+184 DTMVTISELP
-194 KEGDVVYDKVKTPI
+194 KEGDLVYDKVKTPI

-249 NALIASGLSIDGV
+249 DALIASGLSIEGV

-273 GVFVGY
+273 GAFVGY
-279 LMPKAEGK
+279 LMPKADGK

-294 KGERGMERCFA
+294 KGEGGMGRYFA
-305 SWTRQDLVSLA
+305 SWTRQDLVNLA
-316 ITILTIIKKIH
+316 ISILTIIKKIH
-327 KSGILIGDI
+327 ESGILIGDI

-342 VKSSTEV
+342 VKSPTEV

-368 MEFTAPEIQGKNYNS
+368 MEFAAPEIQGKNYNS
-383 FLRTVGNE
+383 FLRTIGNE

-401 LMMFGMNPY
+401 LMMFGLNPY
-410 SQQGGSG
+410 AQQGGAG

-428 FPYKENSNNKIPKGD
+428 FPYKEKSNNKIPKGD

-456 EHFYCTFRKG
+456 EHFYFTFRKG
-466 EARFKEKNRPGVDE
+466 ETWFEEKKRPGVNV
-480 WLSDLF
+480 WLKDLF

-492 QDGTLEG
+492 EDGTLEG

-513 KAKGVVYRTCL
+513 KAKGIVYRTCV
-524 LCHQEKPENL
+524 LCHQEKPEIL
-534 VSKSGYCYECLNGT
+534 VSKNGCCYECLRGL
-548 TEAVCTKCG
+548 TEGVCTKCG
-557 KTFTYRNRL
+557 KTFLYRNDL
-566 ALKYGSIYTSLCNE
+566 ALKYGPIYTSICAE
-580 CKQRELDRKREEK
+580 CSRKREEE
-593 ERLRKEREERQE
+593 ERRRRREEK
-605 RKRKEQEY
+605 KRKEQEY
-613 RNSVYKY
+613 RNSVFKY
-620 VTCTACHRQF
+620 ETCTACHRRF

-644 LDMPKRCRDCRAN
+644 FDMPKRCKDCIAK
-657 GNRPASNHGHDS
+657 GNRPTPDRGYDS
-669 SSSGG
+669 SRNSSGG

-681 CEYFGREDDCYELTM
+681 CEYFGKEDDCYELTM

-704 LSEQKNGKLE
+704 LAEQKNGKLE
-714 ISLYYD
+714 IRLYYD

-726 EKMKSSTDYAAT
+726 EKMKSSNDYAAT
-738 CEELMNKYIR
+738 CEELMDKYIR

-772 MLNKYQLKNV
+772 MLNKC
-782 ENGKLFE
+782 